1 MGSKSTPTSAGM
13 GSGYSGGR
21 SSLFAPH
28 RPSPLSHSV
37 TSQSPNRPSPLSKQ
51 QQQRT
56 ASPSATIQLGRPD
69 MSTVGSLGRPEMR
82 SLSRQVMNEPSA
94 TMVPVL
100 VDPQMEREEQTDDK
114 TTETKTYQLSSP
126 VTMATTQRPPVEA
139 LDLDKDWRDIGSG
152 SRYHFSPGKIVSNT
166 PPPSRQEEI
175 QNEGMTKPEFV
186 FSPPFTRSAAR
197 RAAAEAKRT
206 GLVTVGTGVGVST
219 AARGERKSITSG
231 RYQSLYYIGE
241 GHV

>member
-37 TSQSPNRPSPLSKQ
+37 TSQSPLSKQ

-139 LDLDKDWRDIGSG
+139 LDLDKDWRDIGG

-197 RAAAEAKRT
+197 RAAAEAKRP

-219 AARGERKSITSG
+219 AARGETRGRKSISSG

-241 GHV
+241 GLV